1 MDHYRAL
8 LEQTPAIAYVADPA
22 ERHAFRYISPQV
34 EATLGYAADQ
44 WLAAPELWVDRV
56 HPDDRDQVVAEARA
70 AVAEERG
77 VDLEYRMLRSD
88 GRPVWIRERT
98 TVQRDRDGR
107 PEAVYGVFV
116 EITRD
121 KEAEAREAAILEAAL
136 DGIVTID
143 ADGHVVEFNP
153 AAEAMF
159 GYARDE
165 AVGREMAELIV
176 PPRLQEAHRAGL
188 ARAAAGRPQMLGQR
202 LALTAMRADGSEF
215 PAELTITRLQLPGRA
230 MFTGHIRD
238 ITERVEAEAALRD
251 RAYHDPLTG
260 LANRAQLE
268 ERLQGALE
276 RATENGTAVV
286 LLYVDLDRFK
296 LVNDSFG
303 HAVGDEILTLAG
315 RRMERALRSGDL
327 LARHGGDEFL
337 ILLADVEGDAAR
349 VADAVARKVVH
360 ALTDPFA
367 ISGLEFQIE
376 ATVGVSVFPD
386 DAGSADALLRH
397 ADAAMYAGK
406 GKGPVALYTPKTE
419 DPRGRLALTHQLR
432 QALEGGELELHYQ
445 PIVPLDGGP
454 AVGAEAL
461 LRWRHPERGLVAPG
475 EFIRVAEESGLIV
488 PIGDWVI
495 DAVCRQARAWRE
507 EGLDLGISFNVSL
520 RQLRAKRLAGVIAD
534 GIVAYDLDPRSL
546 VAEITESATM
556 HEPEV
561 LAELHDL
568 GLRLAIDDFGAGFSS
583 LGRLEQM
590 PVAILK
596 IDRSFLARLGGDGR
610 GSAIVGTIVQL
621 ADALGLEA
629 VGEGIETE
637 AQRDLLLELGCRVG
651 QGYLFGRPAPAS
663 ELTAG
668 LAAA

>member
-1 MDHYRAL
+1 MEHYRAL

-34 EATLGYAADQ
+34 EATLGYPAEQ
-44 WLAAPELWVDRV
+44 WLAAPGFWAERV
-56 HPDDRDQVVAEARA
+56 HPDDRDQVLDEAEA

-88 GRPVWIRERT
+88 GQPVWMRERT
-98 TVQRDRDGR
+98 TVLRGADGR
-107 PEAVYGVFV
+107 PESVHGVFV

-136 DGIVTID
+136 DAIVTID
-143 ADGHVVEFNP
+143 ANGRMVEFNP
-153 AAEAMF
+153 AAERMF

-165 AVGREMAELIV
+165 AVGREMGELIV
-176 PPRLQEAHRAGL
+176 PPHLRSAHRGGL
-188 ARAAAGRPQMLGQR
+188 ARAARGRPRRLGER
-202 LALTAMRADGSEF
+202 LALTAMRSDGSEF
-215 PAELTITRLQLPGRA
+215 PAELTITRLPLPGRT

-238 ITERVEAEAALRD
+238 ITDRVQTEQALRD

-260 LANRAQLE
+260 LANRAQVE
-268 ERLQGALE
+268 ERLGGALE
-276 RATENGTAVV
+276 RARANGIAVV

-315 RRMERALRSGDL
+315 RRMERALRVDDL

-337 ILLADVEGDAAR
+337 ILIADVEGDAKR

-360 ALTDPFA
+360 ALSEPFT

-376 ATVGVSVFPD
+376 ATVGISIFPD
-386 DAGSADALLRH
+386 DAGSGDALLRH

-406 GKGPVALYTPKTE
+406 GKGPVALYTPETE
-419 DPRGRLALTHQLR
+419 DPRGRLSLTRRLR

-445 PIVPLDGGP
+445 PVVSLSGGP
-454 AVGAEAL
+454 PMGAEAL

-495 DAVCRQARAWRE
+495 DAVCRQARAWRD
-507 EGLDLGISFNVSL
+507 EGRELALSFNVSL
-520 RQLRAKRLAGVIAD
+520 RQLRTKRLAGVVAD
-534 GIVAYDLDPRSL
+534 RVAAYGLDPASL

-556 HEPEV
+556 HEPEGVQRV

-568 GLRLAIDDFGAGFSS
+568 GVRLAIDDFGSGFSS

-590 PVAILK
+590 PVDILK
-596 IDRSFLARLGGDGR
+596 IDRSFLTRLGGDGR
-610 GSAIVGTIVQL
+610 GRAILGTIVQL
-621 ADALGLEA
+621 ADALGLDA

-637 AQRDLLLELGCRVG
+637 AQRELLLELGCRYG
-651 QGYLFGRPAPAS
+651 QGYLFGRPVPAA
-663 ELTAG
+663 ELAV
-668 LAAA
+668 